1 MVVKCAGITRGG
13 SRCSSPVLPGSS
25 FCFLH
30 APEMA
35 EARREAAR
43 KGGRNR
49 SAKARAAKQ
58 IPEAA
63 TAAELAGYLTALF
76 RGVMVGRI
84 EPRVGTAAAT
94 IAKVLIEARAVA
106 DQPTIEDLQDQL
118 VMLRTMIERTTGGRA
133 A

>member
-25 FCFLH
+25 YCFLH

-49 SAKARAAKQ
+49 SAKARAQRQ
-58 IPEAA
+58 IPEAM
-63 TAAELAGYLTALF
+63 TPAELSGWLSALF
-76 RGVMVGRI
+76 RSVVSGRTEPKVGA
-84 EPRVGTAAAT
+84 AAAT
-94 IAKVLIEARAVA
+94 IAKVLLEARAVA
-106 DQPTIEDLQDQL
+106 DQPTIEDLQEQL
-118 VMLRTMIERTTGGRA
+118 ALLRTMIERSSGGRA

>member
-1 MVVKCAGITRGG
+1 
-13 SRCSSPVLPGSS
+13 
-25 FCFLH
+25 
-30 APEMA
+30 MA

-49 SAKARAAKQ
+49 SAKARAAKLV
-58 IPEAA
+58 PEAM

-76 RGVMVGRI
+76 KGVMTGRI

-94 IAKVLIEARAVA
+94 IAKVMIEARAVA

-118 VMLRTMIERTTGGRA
+118 VMLRTMIERSSGGRA